1 MDLSALSS
9 CRVAA
14 TESFVADATIPSP
27 RMTTNSH
34 TIREI
39 FDAEESPLLR
49 FAYRIVG
56 QRESAEDL
64 VQEAFMRLH
73 QHWHEVQQPR
83 AWLYRTVRNLALNHL
98 RDHRREVPLADFAD
112 PPSDVLV
119 VDEILCQREALGG
132 LRLLM
137 AELPE
142 EEHQLLR
149 MKYFSNLSYQEI
161 SKRTGLSV
169 GNVGYKLH
177 HLLKNLADSLR
188 RLGISSIEG

>member
-1 MDLSALSS
+1 
-9 CRVAA
+9 
-14 TESFVADATIPSP
+14 
-27 RMTTNSH
+27 
-34 TIREI
+34 
-39 FDAEESPLLR
+39 
-49 FAYRIVG
+49 
-56 QRESAEDL
+56 
-64 VQEAFMRLH
+64 
-73 QHWHEVQQPR
+73 
-83 AWLYRTVRNLALNHL
+83 
-98 RDHRREVPLADFAD
+98 
-112 PPSDVLV
+112 V

>member
-1 MDLSALSS
+1 MDISALSS

-14 TESFVADATIPSP
+14 TEPMGADQAFPFPQMTKDSP
-27 RMTTNSH
+27 
-34 TIREI
+34 TIREV

-49 FAYRIVG
+49 FAYGIVG
-56 QRESAEDL
+56 QRETAEDL
-64 VQEAFMRLH
+64 VQEVFLRLH

-83 AWLYRTVRNLALNHL
+83 AWLYRSVRNLALNHL
-98 RDHRREVPLADFAD
+98 RDNRKETPIVESFD
-112 PPSDVLV
+112 PPSDLPMA
-119 VDEILCQREALGG
+119 DELLCQFETMGS

-142 EEHQLLR
+142 EDHRLLH

-177 HLLKNLADSLR
+177 HLLKKLADSLR
-188 RLGISSIEG
+188 NLGISSIEG